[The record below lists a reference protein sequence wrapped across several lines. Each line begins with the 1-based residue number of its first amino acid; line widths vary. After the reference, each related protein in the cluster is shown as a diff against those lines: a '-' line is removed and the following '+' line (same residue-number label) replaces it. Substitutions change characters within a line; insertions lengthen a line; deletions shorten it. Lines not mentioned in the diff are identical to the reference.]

1 MFYKVFRIFL
11 FFEILTQCGMEE
23 QQLIRLLKQR
33 DRQAYRELFDQYFY
47 RLFSFAVHVV
57 FREDVANDIVQEI
70 FIQLYEKTEVLNYDI
85 SLKTYLFNSVRN
97 RCFNYLR
104 DRKVE
109 DRRKSLYAEA
119 CIWAETTDCIEEEDV
134 LHHIREALEELPE
147 KCRDICKLRFLEG
160 KKFEEI
166 ASELNVSEST
176 IRVQTS
182 RGMEKLRNRF
192 AGEDWNVVLF
202 FMTHR

>member
-1 MFYKVFRIFL
+1 
-11 FFEILTQCGMEE
+11 MEE
-23 QQLIRLLKQR
+23 QQLIRLLKQQ
-33 DRQAYRELFDQYFY
+33 DRNAYRELFDQYFY

-57 FREDVANDIVQEI
+57 FREDIANDIVQEI
-70 FIQLYEKTEVLNYDI
+70 FIQLYEKTDVLNYDI
-85 SLKTYLFNSVRN
+85 SLKSYLFNSVRN

-109 DRRKSLYAEA
+109 DRRKNLYAEA

-134 LHHIREALEELPE
+134 LHHIHQALEELPD

-166 ASELNVSEST
+166 ASLLNISEST

-192 AGEDWNVVLF
+192 TGEDWNVLLF
-202 FMTHR
+202 FLAYPERNI